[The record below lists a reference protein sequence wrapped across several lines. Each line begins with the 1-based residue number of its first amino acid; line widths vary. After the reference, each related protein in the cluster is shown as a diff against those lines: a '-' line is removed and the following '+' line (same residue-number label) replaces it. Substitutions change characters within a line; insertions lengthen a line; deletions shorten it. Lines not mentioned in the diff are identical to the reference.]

1 MDIIRIL
8 DPEAHTKHPDMIFP
22 EPEFPH
28 VWDRLYHTTQEE
40 LADRARGYQ
49 ILVINKLRITAEILD
64 RLPDLRMI
72 AMFAT
77 GYNNIDVPACQ
88 SHGVALANI
97 RGYGTESVAEHA
109 LGLLITLARNTV
121 RYRESVRDLTWSR
134 QSNFCLMD
142 YPITDLFRK
151 KLLIIGCGAI
161 GKRLAEICQRGFDME
176 ILISERKGA
185 STCRPGRIPFA
196 EGLQEADF
204 VSINCP
210 FLPETRGLI
219 GEKELSLMK
228 PGAFLINTG
237 RGGIVNETDLARALQ
252 ENRLGGAGLDTLE
265 KEPPAPDNPL
275 IPLLSTRNL
284 IITPHAAWL
293 GDIAKRNIGGELV
306 KNMEAFVRGEERN
319 RIV

>member
-22 EPEFPH
+22 VPEFPH
-28 VWDRLYHTTQEE
+28 VWDRLYHTSQEE
-40 LADRARGYQ
+40 LAEKARGYQ

-77 GYNNIDVPACQ
+77 GYNNIDVAACQ

-109 LGLLITLARNTV
+109 LGLMLTLARNTI
-121 RYRESVRDLTWSR
+121 RYRESVRDLTWSH
-134 QSNFCLMD
+134 QHNFCLMD

-151 KLLIIGCGAI
+151 KLLIIGYGAI
-161 GKRLAEICQRGFDME
+161 GKRLAEICHRGLDME

-185 STCRPGRIPFA
+185 AECRPGRISFTA
-196 EGLQEADF
+196 GLQEADF

-219 GEKELSLMK
+219 GEPELNLMK

-237 RGGIVNETDLARALQ
+237 RGGIVNEADLARALQ

-275 IPLLSTRNL
+275 IALLSTRNL

>member
-88 SHGVALANI
+88 SHGVALADI

-121 RYRESVRDLTWSR
+121 RYRESVRDLT
-134 QSNFCLMD
+134 
-142 YPITDLFRK
+142 
-151 KLLIIGCGAI
+151 GA
-161 GKRLAEICQRGFDME
+161 
-176 ILISERKGA
+176 
-185 STCRPGRIPFA
+185 
-196 EGLQEADF
+196 
-204 VSINCP
+204 
-210 FLPETRGLI
+210 
-219 GEKELSLMK
+219 
-228 PGAFLINTG
+228 
-237 RGGIVNETDLARALQ
+237 ARAISVSWI
-252 ENRLGGAGLDTLE
+252 
-265 KEPPAPDNPL
+265 
-275 IPLLSTRNL
+275 IPLRISSGKSSLLS
-284 IITPHAAWL
+284 AAAPS
-293 GDIAKRNIGGELV
+293 GKD
-306 KNMEAFVRGEERN
+306 
-319 RIV
+319 